1 MRVYQSAGTT
11 SRRSTVGKSV
21 LLAIALSAVT
31 ALLSTGVAQA
41 APDAVVLSPKTA
53 TKAVQSGHTLTATVT
68 DHGQAAPANTYV
80 LLQVKGAN
88 GCSDFCTRSSGYTDS
103 TGKASILT
111 YGYWPG
117 TDDLRAVVD
126 LDNDFIADSDEPS
139 DTASVT
145 WTVAASDSVVL
156 EPE

>member
-41 APDAVVLSPKTA
+41 APDAVVLSPKAA

-68 DHGQAAPANTYV
+68 DHGQAAAANIYV
-80 LLQVKGAN
+80 LLQAKGPN
-88 GCSDFCTRSSGYTDS
+88 GCTDYCWASSGYTDS
-103 TGKASILT
+103 TGKASLQV
-111 YGYWPG
+111 YNYWPG
-117 TDDLRAVVD
+117 TD
-126 LDNDFIADSDEPS
+126 
-139 DTASVT
+139 
-145 WTVAASDSVVL
+145 
-156 EPE
+156 